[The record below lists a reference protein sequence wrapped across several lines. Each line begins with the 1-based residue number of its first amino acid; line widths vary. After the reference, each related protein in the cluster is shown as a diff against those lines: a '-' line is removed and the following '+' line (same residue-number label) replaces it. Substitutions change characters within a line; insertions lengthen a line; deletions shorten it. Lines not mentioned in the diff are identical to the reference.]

1 MSPMRQCPI
10 CSSQVKIETNLCAS
24 CAEEL
29 TSPPNLCAEQIIS
42 MSIRPTNASL
52 LDKWGR
58 MHPLDK
64 RAVLGRRPQGAGVS
78 VLESSVSRLHTEI
91 ELGDNDKWT
100 IKDLKSTNGTKLDST
115 FLKDE
120 PLHLEHK
127 SKVTV
132 GEVGFYFVINLL
144 DAVDHRTTLASTTIR
159 PEPNA
164 KKTQEATEGEITFAG
179 FPSTPLRFME
189 PTGGGG
195 GFFEAFGKRIQLSLA
210 QFELLR
216 TLAERMYQERE
227 MDVLVRGFVS
237 SPSLLADLSWDTSR
251 PEENHLKQLVRRLR
265 RALDDGGF
273 GRLIESRRGFGYR
286 IRVTPTSPAF
296 PKDS

>member
-1 MSPMRQCPI
+1 M
-10 CSSQVKIETNLCAS
+10 KIETNLCAS

-64 RAVLGRRPQGAGVS
+64 RAVLGRRPQGAGIS
-78 VLESSVSRLHTEI
+78 VLESSVSRLHTELKL
-91 ELGDNDKWT
+91 EDDDTWS
-100 IKDLKSTNGTKLDST
+100 IKDLQSTNGTKLGSKVV
-115 FLKDE
+115 KDE
-120 PLHLEHK
+120 LLKLEHK
-127 SKVTV
+127 SKVTI
-132 GEVGFYFVINLL
+132 GDVGFYFVINLL
-144 DAVDHRTTLASTTIR
+144 DAVDHRTTLASATVR
-159 PEPNA
+159 PEPA
-164 KKTQEATEGEITFAG
+164 KKVDETEGEVTFAG

-265 RALDDGGF
+265 RALADGGF

-286 IRVTPTSPAF
+286 IRVTPTSAAF